1 VLNSIRVVFV
11 SLNQEAMQVKK
22 YPHAVL
28 ENYSTILVQLGLV
41 LSLFIVYE
49 FIQMKTYTRDVK
61 EITSTLV
68 RLDKNEQIIE
78 FIPIEIEQKQVTQT
92 VLPDKI
98 LKVDDEVEVEETIIE
113 STETDQFDAV
123 VVSPVKDIVAVEEEE
138 EEVVEDVPF
147 MIIENVPIFP
157 GCVGNNKELRDCFS
171 SEITKFVSKNFNS
184 EIAQEIGLT
193 PGTIQRI
200 FVLFKIDKNGDIVD
214 IQVRA
219 PHKRLES
226 EAVRVVQKLPKM
238 TPGKQR
244 GRAVGVKYALPIA
257 FKIE

>member
-1 VLNSIRVVFV
+1 
-11 SLNQEAMQVKK
+11 MQVKK

-28 ENYSTILVQLGLV
+28 ENYSAILVQLGLV
-41 LSLFIVYE
+41 LSLFIVFE

-147 MIIENVPIFP
+147 MIIENVP
-157 GCVGNNKELRDCFS
+157 K
-171 SEITKFVSKNFNS
+171 
-184 EIAQEIGLT
+184 
-193 PGTIQRI
+193 
-200 FVLFKIDKNGDIVD
+200 VD
-214 IQVRA
+214 
-219 PHKRLES
+219 
-226 EAVRVVQKLPKM
+226 
-238 TPGKQR
+238 
-244 GRAVGVKYALPIA
+244 
-257 FKIE
+257 

>member
-1 VLNSIRVVFV
+1 
-11 SLNQEAMQVKK
+11 MQVKK

-41 LSLFIVYE
+41 LSLFVVYE
-49 FIQMKTYTRDVK
+49 FIQIKTYTKDVK
-61 EITSTLV
+61 ELSGPLI

-78 FIPIEIEQKQVTQT
+78 FIPIEIEQKQVTQS

-123 VVSPVKDIVAVEEEE
+123 VVNPVKDIVAVEEEE

-157 GCVGNNKELRDCFS
+157 GCKGDNIELRNCFS
-171 SEITKFVSKNFNS
+171 SEITKFVSQNFNS
-184 EIAQEIGLT
+184 EIAQDIGLT

-219 PHKRLES
+219 PDKRLES
-226 EAVRVVQKLPKM
+226 EAVRVIQKLPKM
-238 TPGKQR
+238 IPGKQR
-244 GRAVGVKYALPIA
+244 GKAVGVKYSLPIV